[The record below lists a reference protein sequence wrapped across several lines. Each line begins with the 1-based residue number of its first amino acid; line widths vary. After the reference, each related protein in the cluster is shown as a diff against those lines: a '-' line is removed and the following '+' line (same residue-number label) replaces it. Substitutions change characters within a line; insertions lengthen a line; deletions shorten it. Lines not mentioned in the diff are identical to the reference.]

1 MILWWIAKERT
12 QKLTNSK
19 TFRIFADEKKNY
31 HIMNVKF
38 KMPKFGRVLTGK
50 GFLKELGLTILA
62 TTISI
67 ILTFGTAHLIEQKQ
81 KKNAGRQTAM
91 MVIHDIDENVQLMR
105 DKAKLE
111 VDNFELAQYVLSHL
125 DSINTISFDTL
136 NTVLD
141 FISRMEDFKMQDSK
155 EKIFHSSPDSW
166 KNIDN
171 PQFIDV
177 AQSFFYE
184 RRYYQDIFNSD
195 YRFIEPF
202 DKEQQYQMY
211 LEHAPTYNILDF
223 LPEFLKGKLQDNKVQ
238 FFLMYSPM
246 RSRTYN
252 AIADEWNQMS
262 DQCKFIMGITDEE
275 MEEYVKATKRFGRP
289 VRKGDVIGKWTAASS
304 KDKTEEMEF
313 MRDQT
318 FTHTITL
325 KVVNPFYSGRLL
337 FVTTIGGTWTIEG
350 DSLVRCY
357 NSDIKVISD
366 KSQMTCKP
374 EMKDS
379 VDSYISN
386 NERMNKE
393 QWEKDMNNPILSH
406 FATSAYIDDS
416 RDKLELGKTQ
426 TNDEGKET
434 FVATYMTRVKK

>member
-1 MILWWIAKERT
+1 
-12 QKLTNSK
+12 
-19 TFRIFADEKKNY
+19 
-31 HIMNVKF
+31 MNVKF

-81 KKNAGRQTAM
+81 KKQAGRQTAM

-111 VDNFELAQYVLSHL
+111 VEHFELAQYIMSHL
-125 DSINTISFDTL
+125 DSIKTMSFDTL
-136 NTVLD
+136 NTVFS
-141 FISRMEDFKMQDSK
+141 FICRTEDFKMQDSK

-184 RRYYQDIFNSD
+184 RRYYEDFFNSD

-202 DKEQQYQMY
+202 SQEEQYQMY
-211 LEHAPTYNILDF
+211 LEHAPTYDILEF
-223 LPEFLKGKLQDNKVQ
+223 LPELLKKMLQENKVQ
-238 FFLMYSPM
+238 FFLIYSPA

-252 AIADEWNQMS
+252 AIADEWKQKS
-262 DQCKFIMGITDEE
+262 DQCKFLMGITDEE
-275 MEEYVKATKRFGRP
+275 MDEYVKATKRFGRLA
-289 VRKGDVIGKWTAASS
+289 RKGDIIGKWNAASS
-304 KDKTEEMEF
+304 EDKTEELEF
-313 MRDQT
+313 KSDQT
-318 FTHTITL
+318 FTQTTTI
-325 KVVNPFYSGRLL
+325 KAVNPFYTGRLL
-337 FVTTIGGTWTIEG
+337 CVTTIGGTWSIEG
-350 DSLVRCY
+350 DSLIRHY
-357 NSDIKVISD
+357 NSDITVQFD
-366 KSQMTCKP
+366 RSQMSFAP

-379 VDSYISN
+379 VESYIANS
-386 NERMNKE
+386 ERMNKE
-393 QWEKDMNNPILSH
+393 EWAKDQKNPVLSH
-406 FATSAYIDDS
+406 YAMSAYIDDS
-416 RDKLELGKTQ
+416 GDKLELGKTQ

-434 FVATYMTRVKK
+434 FTAIYMTRVKK